1 MSSLR
6 SRDFQ
11 TIVIAEDT
19 ADIRS
24 LLALQLRMLG
34 YTVYEAEDGWCAAQ
48 LTREKSPDL
57 VLMDLC
63 MPRMN
68 GFEATKL
75 IRQENNTAALKIV
88 AFSAMS
94 SNNEK
99 VEALAAGCDE
109 FVEKSLE
116 FDKVRAMVQRVLA
129 H

>member
-75 IRQENNTAALKIV
+75 IRQENTTAALKIV

-94 SNNEK
+94 SNNERSK
-99 VEALAAGCDE
+99 PWRQGVMN
-109 FVEKSLE
+109 S
-116 FDKVRAMVQRVLA
+116 
-129 H
+129 